1 MAPMTFRSDAID
13 HLLIPGL
20 EPVYLTILLQQSME
34 MFTPGVIT
42 GMVVVAVMLFC
53 SAMISGSEVAFF
65 SMGPQNI
72 NVLKEQASRHA
83 RLVLKH
89 LEKPERL
96 LANILIT
103 NNFINVGIVIIS
115 AFVTDALFTFPVSEA
130 IGFLIK
136 VVVITF
142 LLLLFGEIIPKI
154 YANRF
159 SRKFALWMAMP
170 LAVLDWVFHPLIFIL
185 IKSTGLVNRRLARK
199 VQNISMEDL
208 SEALDLTTGVV
219 EDEKEM
225 LEGIV
230 RFSNLEASEIMK
242 PRTDVIAVDIQTD
255 MKTLIK
261 VIIDSGFSRIPVYEE
276 TSDNLKGILY
286 VKDLLPHIN
295 KEAGFQWQKLI
306 REPFYVPETKKINDL
321 LKEFQEK
328 KIHLA
333 IVVDEYGGTEGIVTM
348 EDILEEVVGEIT
360 DESDEA
366 EEFYRRID
374 ARTVVFDGKTLLNDF
389 YKVTELDDELFDNVK
404 GDAETVAGLIL
415 ELKGGFPR
423 VNDMV
428 QCKNVEFTVLGMDKR
443 RIKEIK
449 VFLKDPS

>member
-1 MAPMTFRSDAID
+1 
-13 HLLIPGL
+13 
-20 EPVYLTILLQQSME
+20 
-34 MFTPGVIT
+34 VIIASFVT
-42 GMVVVAVMLFC
+42 GTLFDF
-53 SAMISGSEVAFF
+53 SGS
-65 SMGPQNI
+65 P
-72 NVLKEQASRHA
+72 VL
-83 RLVLKH
+83 
-89 LEKPERL
+89 
-96 LANILIT
+96 
-103 NNFINVGIVIIS
+103 G
-115 AFVTDALFTFPVSEA
+115 FV
-130 IGFLIK
+130 IK

-142 LLLLFGEIIPKI
+142 LLLLFGEILPKI

-159 SRKFALWMAMP
+159 ALRFALRMAMP
-170 LAVLDWVFHPLIFIL
+170 LAVLDRVFQPLIFIL
-185 IKSTGLVNRRLARK
+185 IRSTRLVNRRLAK
-199 VQNISMEDL
+199 KGHNISMDDL

-219 EDEKEM
+219 QDEKEM

-230 RFSNLEASEIMK
+230 RFSNLEACEIMK
-242 PRTDVIAVDIQTD
+242 PRTDVTAVDIQTD
-255 MKTLIK
+255 LKTLIQ

-286 VKDLLPHIN
+286 VKDLLPHISE
-295 KEAGFQWQKLI
+295 KAGFQWQKLI

-360 DESDEA
+360 DESDGA

-374 ARTVVFDGKTLLNDF
+374 ARTTVFDGKTLLNDF
-389 YKVTELDDELFDNVK
+389 YKITELDDELFDDVK

-423 VNDMV
+423 VNEMIL
-428 QCKNVEFTVLGMDKR
+428 CKDVEFTVLGMDKR
-443 RIKEIK
+443 RIKEVK
-449 VFLKDPS
+449 VHLKDPQ

>member
-1 MAPMTFRSDAID
+1 MPLTTGAI
-13 HLLIPGL
+13 IG
-20 EPVYLTILLQQSME
+20 I
-34 MFTPGVIT
+34 
-42 GMVVVAVMLFC
+42 VVVFVLLFF

-65 SMGPQNI
+65 SMGPKQI
-72 NVLKEQASRHA
+72 NALKEHPSRKEQ
-83 RLVLKH
+83 LVLKH
-89 LEKPERL
+89 LERSDRL

-103 NNFINVGIVIIS
+103 NNFINVGVVIIAS
-115 AFVTDALFTFPVSEA
+115 FVTGTILDFSGNPVL
-130 IGFLIK
+130 GFLIQ
-136 VVVITF
+136 VIVITF
-142 LLLLFGEIIPKI
+142 FLLLFGEIIPKV

-159 SRKFALWMAMP
+159 ATNFARWMAIP
-170 LAVLDWVFHPLIFIL
+170 LLVLDRVFQPLIYIL
-185 IKSTGLVNRRLARK
+185 IKSTSMVNRRLGK
-199 VQNISMEDL
+199 KGQNISMDDL

-219 EDEKEM
+219 KDEKEM

-230 RFSNLEASEIMK
+230 RFSNLEVSEIMK
-242 PRTDVIAVDIQTD
+242 PRTDVVTVDIKTD
-255 MKTLIK
+255 LQTLIK

-276 TSDNLKGILY
+276 TSDHLKGILY

-295 KEAGFQWQKLI
+295 EQDQFNWKKLI
-306 REPFYVPETKKINDL
+306 RDPFFVPETKKINDL

-360 DESDEA
+360 DESDET

-374 ARTVVFDGKTLLNDF
+374 ARTTVFDGKTLLNDF
-389 YKVTELDDELFDNVK
+389 YKVTELDDELFDDVK

-423 VNDMV
+423 INDII
-428 QCKNVEFTVLGMDKR
+428 QCKNIEFTVLGMDKR
-443 RIKEIK
+443 RIKEVK
-449 VFLKDPS
+449 VYLKDQA

>member
-1 MAPMTFRSDAID
+1 MT
-13 HLLIPGL
+13 
-20 EPVYLTILLQQSME
+20 
-34 MFTPGVIT
+34 T
-42 GMVVVAVMLFC
+42 GAMIGIVVVIFLLFC

-65 SMGPQNI
+65 SLGPQNLK
-72 NVLKEQASRHA
+72 VLKEQSTRKEQ
-83 RLVLKH
+83 LVLTL

-96 LANILIT
+96 LASILIT
-103 NNFINVGIVIIS
+103 NNFINVGIVIIAS
-115 AFVTDALFTFPVSEA
+115 FVTGTLFNFSGSA
-130 IGFLIK
+130 GLGFIFR
-136 VVVITF
+136 VIIITF
-142 LLLLFGEIIPKI
+142 LLLLFGEIIPKV

-159 SRKFALWMAMP
+159 APRFARRMATS
-170 LAVLDWVFHPLIFIL
+170 LVILDRLFQPLIFIL

-199 VQNISMEDL
+199 GQNISMDDL

-219 EDEKEM
+219 KDEKEM

-230 RFSNLEASEIMK
+230 RFSNLEVSEIMK
-242 PRTDVIAVDIQTD
+242 PRTDVTTVDIQTD
-255 MKTLIK
+255 LNTLIR
-261 VIIDSGFSRIPVYEE
+261 VIINSGYSRIPVYEE

-295 KEAGFQWQKLI
+295 KDQQYRWQELI
-306 REPFYVPETKKINDL
+306 REPFFVPETKKINDL
-321 LKEFQEK
+321 LKEFQQK
-328 KIHLA
+328 KIHMA

-348 EDILEEVVGEIT
+348 EDILEEVVGEII

-374 ARTVVFDGKTLLNDF
+374 SRTTIFDGKTLLNDF
-389 YKVTELDDELFDNVK
+389 YKVTELDDELFDSVK

-423 VNDMV
+423 INDV
-428 QCKNVEFTVLGMDKR
+428 IHCKGMEFTVMLMDKR

-449 VFLKDPS
+449 VYLKEVQQ